1 MMIKKQVGR
10 TISLV
15 SQGVGHRITLQGMMK
30 TAASCKPLGALAA
43 EPVRRLNSLD
53 FVAVDGHETH
63 FPTGAVQNQ
72 KSCWHLSFALPSRK
86 LLGNVML

>member
-15 SQGVGHRITLQGMMK
+15 PQGVGHRITLQGMMK
-30 TAASCKPLGALAA
+30 IAASCKPLGGLAA

-53 FVAVDGHETH
+53 FVAVDGHEH
-63 FPTGAVQNQ
+63 IFQ
-72 KSCWHLSFALPSRK
+72 KELCKTRNLAGISHLPYLVESFWAT
-86 LLGNVML
+86 